1 MQIVT
6 DSATNIELVVA
17 PELASLAHIVPLSV
31 TLDGHNYRDGIDL
44 SPQEFYQRLASTGRL
59 PVTSQPSA
67 GEFTELYRHLAA
79 TDPEILSIHMSGGL
93 SGTVNSATVA
103 AAEVSEAHV
112 TVVDTKTL
120 STPAGWQVE
129 AALLGAKNGWPL
141 EQILQRMERIR
152 ESTNTLFTLNEL
164 KYLIHG
170 GRISHLKGLLAQ
182 VLNIKPVIGVEKE
195 RGTYVQQGQARSF
208 KGAVRAVVDYMAQS
222 QAPGSRLR
230 VQVVHAFN
238 PEGAEFLHDEIA
250 SRFEC
255 TWLPAGTM
263 SFVLGAH
270 TGPSM
275 IGVAYAPAQEFAG
288 QQ

>member
-120 STPAGWQVE
+120 STPAGRSRRLCSGRRM
-129 AALLGAKNGWPL
+129 AGPL
-141 EQILQRMERIR
+141 
-152 ESTNTLFTLNEL
+152 S
-164 KYLIHG
+164 
-170 GRISHLKGLLAQ
+170 
-182 VLNIKPVIGVEKE
+182 
-195 RGTYVQQGQARSF
+195 RSCSAWSAS
-208 KGAVRAVVDYMAQS
+208 GNRPTPS
-222 QAPGSRLR
+222 
-230 VQVVHAFN
+230 
-238 PEGAEFLHDEIA
+238 LH
-250 SRFEC
+250 
-255 TWLPAGTM
+255 
-263 SFVLGAH
+263 
-270 TGPSM
+270 
-275 IGVAYAPAQEFAG
+275 
-288 QQ
+288 

>member
-6 DSATNIELVVA
+6 DSAANIELVVG
-17 PELASLAHIVPLSV
+17 PELASMAHVVPLSV
-31 TLDGHNYRDGIDL
+31 TLDGHTYRDGIDVA
-44 SPQEFYQRLASTGRL
+44 PDEFYRLLGSTHSL

-67 GEFTELYRHLAA
+67 GDFASLYRRLAA
-79 TDPEILSIHMSGGL
+79 TDPEILSVHMSSGL

-103 AAEVSEAHV
+103 AAQVPEAHV

-129 AALLGAKNGWPL
+129 AALLGVQKGLSL
-141 EQILQRMERIR
+141 EQILQRMAQIR
-152 ESTNTLFTLNEL
+152 ESTDTLYTLNEL

-170 GRISHLKGLLAQ
+170 GRVSHLKGLLAQ

-195 RGTYVQQGQARSF
+195 RGTYVQHAQARSF
-208 KGAVRAVVDYMAQS
+208 KGAIRSLVDEMGKTHA
-222 QAPGSRLR
+222 AGSRLR
-230 VQVVHAFN
+230 VQVVHALN
-238 PEGAEFLHDEIA
+238 PEGAALLHDEIA
-250 SRFEC
+250 SRFDC

-275 IGVAYAPAQEFAG
+275 IGVAYAPAELFEG
-288 QQ
+288 QL